1 MEHLEK
7 ILILI
12 GVSTAIFLIIVG
24 ISYFII
30 IYFFSQKKEFR
41 NGESKKENCKEEEVG

>member
-1 MEHLEK
+1 MEHSGK

-12 GVSTAIFLIIVG
+12 GVSAAIFLIVAG
-24 ISYFII
+24 ISYFTI

-41 NGESKKENCKEEEVG
+41 NGGSKKENCKEEEVG